1 MNKDSFISLCRG
13 LFFMCG
19 GGGLIGGW
27 LTDSLLTEILG
38 AVFTL
43 GAAAW
48 SIWAWRTARIISIT
62 NAKEEV
68 AGVILKPTPDG
79 VALANSIPSKT
90 VAVSGTVDAAVVAK
104 T

>member
-13 LFFMCG
+13 VFYMCG
-19 GGGLIGGW
+19 GGSLIGGW
-27 LTDSLLTEILG
+27 LTESLLTEVLG
-38 AVFTL
+38 AVFTI
-43 GAAAW
+43 GAAGW
-48 SIWAWRTARIISIT
+48 SIWAWRTARIIAIT

-68 AGVILKPTPDG
+68 AGVITKPTPEG
-79 VALANSIPSKT
+79 VAMANSIPSKT